1 MADLDA
7 LISLGK
13 DPIPGDSPVGASVQY
28 DDDYEA
34 MRSEVQ
40 KLDSVE
46 QEPVD
51 WNTVVDTGT
60 DILRA
65 RSKHLLVASY
75 MTLGLFELNDYRGL
89 ATGLTIIRDLIA
101 TFWDDMEPPL
111 KRKRGRIEAI
121 FWLAERGGRSA
132 LERKPVT
139 DEKEPLEASGALMKE
154 IGTALSQKLGDEAP
168 TLGDLQRAIQEHLAD
183 FEAAAHA
190 AEAAKRA
197 AAAKAAAGEVELNTP
212 DDARKILAKTRTTV
226 KQVCDFLRKT
236 DNSDPVPYRL
246 IRAITWGQLKD
257 PPPNADGTTQI
268 PAPAPEQAARLAD
281 LHMKQDWANLIEGSE
296 AAFGAA
302 ALWLDIHRWAALA
315 LAGLGPTHKAASDA
329 VVLETAML
337 ITRLPDLTKLK
348 FANGAPF
355 ASSDTVMWL
364 DSDVKSRLGEA
375 GEGRGAM
382 VPVGGGDNAPEGLAE
397 KTGDARRLASGGNLP
412 QAIRLMQEGMAAT
425 GERRGQFLWRLALA
439 RLCLDS
445 GKPTLASPLL
455 EELEALIQRHD
466 LEAWEPPLCL
476 SVYTALLD
484 ARRTLLKDQR
494 RATPEL
500 LQKTNE
506 LQDRL
511 CRLDAAA
518 VLSMVGR

>member
-1 MADLDA
+1 MADLEA

-13 DPIPGDSPVGASVQY
+13 DPVPGGSPAGSSVQY

-34 MRSEVQ
+34 MRAEVQ
-40 KLDSVE
+40 KLDGVE

-51 WNTVVDTGT
+51 WNTVVDTAT
-60 DILRA
+60 DILRS
-65 RSKHLLVASY
+65 RSKHLLVGVY

-89 ATGLTIIRDLIA
+89 QTGLTILRDLIA

-121 FWLAERGGRSA
+121 FWLAERGGKSA
-132 LERKPVT
+132 VERKPVT

-154 IGTALSQKLGDEAP
+154 ISSALNAKLGDEAP
-168 TLGDLQRAIQEHLAD
+168 NLGDLQRAVDEHIKD
-183 FEAAAHA
+183 FEAAARA
-190 AEAAKRA
+190 AEAAKKA

-236 DNSDPVPYRL
+236 DNSDPVSYRL
-246 IRAITWGQLKD
+246 IRAFTWGQHKD
-257 PPPNADGTTQI
+257 LPPNTDGTTQI
-268 PAPAPEQAARLAD
+268 PAPSPEQAARLTD
-281 LHMKQDWANLIEGSE
+281 LHLKQDWANLIEGSE

-302 ALWLDIHRWAALA
+302 VFWLDIHRWAALA
-315 LAGLGPTHKAASDA
+315 LAGLGPTHQAACDA
-329 VVLETAML
+329 VILETAML
-337 ITRLPDLTKLK
+337 IHRLPDLAKLK
-348 FANGAPF
+348 FASGTPM
-355 ASSDTVMWL
+355 ASPDTVMWL

-375 GEGRGAM
+375 GGGATA
-382 VPVGGGDNAPEGLAE
+382 PVGGGGDNVPEGLAE
-397 KTGDARRLASGGNLP
+397 TTGDARRMASGGNLP
-412 QAIRLMQEGMAAT
+412 QAIRMMQEGIAST
-425 GERRGQFLWRLALA
+425 GEQRGQFLWRLGLA
-439 RLCLDS
+439 KLCLDS
-445 GKPTLASPLL
+445 GKPTLATPHL
-455 EELEALIQRHD
+455 EELESLIQRHD
-466 LEAWEPPLCL
+466 LEMWEPKLCL
-476 SVYTALLD
+476 EVYTALLT

-500 LQKTNE
+500 LQKTND

-518 VLSMVGR
+518 ALSMVGR